1 MLFIRSN
8 SNVFVFTDE
17 RILSRDAKVVMLLGE
32 DSLYHPGLQLTYMN
46 KNKEFTFLR
55 DEKATNMSR
64 SPYYDTYHMF
74 EIDAKVV
81 KWKVGTNEV
90 YFTSLMNSVINN
102 AGFSSFN
109 LFNKTNFDVFEG
121 FDFQHPFFRIRSYLN
136 KKEKKNFTA
145 KEIGIVLH
153 QPEHEASKILL
164 HMTYLGFVDYDN
176 DTKKGIVKDKFFDY
190 LLNVVGR
197 KDYDLIN
204 IQSNT
209 EGGRENAVLNLRDL
223 NLFVNGVPQVHISD
237 AKRVN
242 IFPKNEEIILK
253 ENRSIDFAGVIETGY
268 YTFFGNSFH
277 FDYEEFGVELE
288 HIDSLQIKVV
298 DYIDNFGDPVFKKV
312 QSTIENITGTVFI
325 DEPTNKSGIKD
336 NAQYPIFKSA
346 KDSYVYY
353 DESSIA
359 HGVYTRDTFYFR
371 IDPYII
377 DSLNSFDAEGMKYT
391 GTFYGGRIFEPFDEE
406 LQLRPDNSLGFI
418 YETPENGVPIYEGIG
433 RYYDTISMS
442 NRGLKGGGKL
452 EFLTSTTWS
461 NEFKFYPDTMRTL
474 ANRYENVRQ
483 TAPFEGPEISAEK
496 LNMIWKIEANKM
508 FATTTKDRAR
518 MYADQGQFK
527 GTFYMDSKGVEGH
540 GHFKVEKGHF
550 KSNNYQFNADQMLA
564 DVTDFKLKGLI
575 EETFAM
581 EADSLKTVV
590 DFPSRTARFEALSS
604 LKPMFFPVNQYKSY
618 LNTLEWSIDDEK
630 LALKG
635 TSIHR
640 FKNGDHTLLPSPT
653 KRIPRGAL
661 FVSTHPK
668 QYELNYIS
676 PKTDID
682 LENNFIYSHDVKL
695 IEVADATIFPGDG
708 EFTIKPDAR
717 YNSLQ
722 KAEIEAN
729 NDTKYHKFYDVTA
742 NIRSAKN
749 YSASGY
755 YDYIDKNK
763 QAHQIRFDIISV
775 DSSEQT
781 FARGKILGTDD
792 FSISPAFKYRGDV
805 SLYAPERF
813 LTYDGFFNTTKTCD
827 MYGDYWVKFN
837 SQLNPDTILI
847 PIDSV
852 TTDINQKRLYKGIM
866 LEHDSIHIL
875 HRFFTPRHHYTDKYI
890 TTATGFL
897 RYNEGGK
904 KYEIAPLAKFN
915 NPDTLLDLIA
925 NYSESCNMYGEGD
938 ISLTGDYGQVK
949 FNNHGKAMYNHE
961 RDELLLDL
969 FTTVDFFFTE
979 NAIKYMA
986 DTLKSFNG
994 LETVNMLSDRYY
1006 DGISKMVGNKMTDQL
1021 LNEQKLFG
1029 AYKKFPD
1036 ELKHTFV
1043 FSNLSFKWN
1052 QKDGTF
1058 HSFGKIGI
1066 TSILDVQVN
1075 KYVKGA
1081 IQTGTSR
1088 TGDYFMI
1095 YLEFSPNYWYFFRYK
1110 RGIMLAVSSDP
1121 KFNEMIQELKARNR
1135 KQDVERGQ
1143 PKFYYYLG
1151 SMNDKNRY
1159 MGFFNDAEKEDDD
1172 TDNENNQ
1179 DKQNDSG
1186 TKPEG
1191 VNEEKQEQK

>member
-1 MLFIRSN
+1 
-8 SNVFVFTDE
+8 
-17 RILSRDAKVVMLLGE
+17 
-32 DSLYHPGLQLTYMN
+32 
-46 KNKEFTFLR
+46 
-55 DEKATNMSR
+55 
-64 SPYYDTYHMF
+64 
-74 EIDAKVV
+74 
-81 KWKVGTNEV
+81 
-90 YFTSLMNSVINN
+90 
-102 AGFSSFN
+102 
-109 LFNKTNFDVFEG
+109 
-121 FDFQHPFFRIRSYLN
+121 
-136 KKEKKNFTA
+136 
-145 KEIGIVLH
+145 
-153 QPEHEASKILL
+153 
-164 HMTYLGFVDYDN
+164 MTYLGFVDYDN
-176 DTKKGIVKDKFFDY
+176 DTKRGKVKDKFYDY

-197 KDYDLIN
+197 KDYDLIDV
-204 IQSNT
+204 QSNT
-209 EGGRENAVLNLRDL
+209 EGGRENAVLNLNNL
-223 NLFVNGVPQVHISD
+223 NLYVNGVPQVHISD

-242 IFPKNEEIILK
+242 IFPRNEEIVLK

-277 FDYEEFGVELE
+277 FNYESFGVELE

-391 GTFYGGRIFEPFDEE
+391 GTFYGGRIIDPIDEE
-406 LQLRPDNSLGFI
+406 LQLRPDNSLGFV
-418 YETPENGVPIYEGIG
+418 YQTPENGIPVYEGIG
-433 RYYDTISMS
+433 RYYDTITMS
-442 NRGLKGGGKL
+442 NKGLKGSGKL
-452 EFLTSTTWS
+452 EYLSSTSWS

-474 ANRYENVRQ
+474 ANRYVNVRQ
-483 TAPFEGPEISAEK
+483 TTPFQGPEISAEK
-496 LNMIWKIEANKM
+496 LDMSWQIEKDKM
-508 FATTTKDRAR
+508 YATTTKDRAK
-518 MYADQGQFK
+518 MYADQALFR
-527 GTFYMDSKGVEGH
+527 GTFYMDKKGVEGY
-540 GHFKVEKGHF
+540 GNLSVEKGRF
-550 KSNNYQFNADQMLA
+550 KSNNYQFLADQMKA
-564 DVTDFKLKGLI
+564 DVTDFKLQGLVA
-575 EETFAM
+575 ENLAL

-590 DFPSRTARFEALSS
+590 DFLSRTARFEALSS
-604 LKPMFFPVNQYKSY
+604 LKPMFFPVNQYKAY
-618 LNTLEWSIDDEK
+618 LSTLEWSIDDEK

-635 TSIHR
+635 NTVHR
-640 FKNGDHTLLPSPT
+640 YKDGDHTILPTPT

-661 FVSTHPK
+661 FVSTHPL
-668 QYELNYIS
+668 QYELNYIT
-676 PKTDID
+676 PQTDID
-682 LENNFIYSHDVKL
+682 LENNFIHSHDVKL

-717 YNSLQ
+717 YNTLQ

-742 NIRSAKN
+742 NINSRKK

-763 QAHQIRFDIISV
+763 LAHQIRFDIISV

-792 FSISPAFKYRGDV
+792 FSISPAFKYRGEV
-805 SLYAPERF
+805 FLSAPNKY
-813 LTYDGFFNTTKTCD
+813 LTYDGFFNTSKTCD

-847 PIDSV
+847 PIDSL

-875 HRFFTPRHHYTDKYI
+875 KRFFTPRHHYTDKYI

-897 RYNEGGK
+897 RYNESGK
-904 KYEIAPLAKFN
+904 KYEIAPLAKFE
-915 NPDTLLDLIA
+915 NPDTLLDLIS

-949 FNNHGKAMYNHE
+949 FNNHGKANYNNE
-961 RDELLLDL
+961 RDELILDL

-979 NAIKYMA
+979 NAIQYMA

-1006 DGISKMVGNKMTDQL
+1006 DGISKMAGQKLTDQL

-1043 FSNLSFKWN
+1043 FSNLSLKWN

-1075 KYVKGA
+1075 KFVKGA

-1088 TGDYFMI
+1088 TGDYFFI
-1095 YLEFSPNYWYFFRYK
+1095 YLEFSPDYWYFFRYK
-1110 RGIMLAVSSDP
+1110 RGIMLAVSSDK
-1121 KFNEMIQELKARNR
+1121 KFNEMIQELKARHR

-1159 MGFFNDAEKEDDD
+1159 LDMYYDAEKETDDNQE
-1172 TDNENNQ
+1172 DNGNTG
-1179 DKQNDSG
+1179 DKQNNEG
-1186 TKPEG
+1186 TTPKG
-1191 VNEEKQEQK
+1191 VNEEKQDQK